1 MPPPVP
7 ATGGCFSPSIPPSR
21 SSPSVHDLIHHQE
34 RPLHVVQQPAL
45 LHLLPAGGTCHWS
58 RSQPGVPCKV
68 PGPGPLPS
76 QSSTGP
82 IPPGALGDRG
92 FTPAPSVTWGGL
104 LPCTLPQFPHPR
116 RWGLGTHRRRWLRVS
131 RRQASTADS
140 ISCGRMGVSAGAVG
154 IPWGCP
160 PPPHTYLVLLAAP
173 HHIEEEVDAAPV
185 DDGESFQ
192 TGDLTCA
199 AWGHGTVLVSPG
211 TVQEG
216 MLPQAWCP
224 SGIKPF
230 ATVSPPKGGTHPPPS
245 PPARWVLLKTLLSK
259 AACSLAVGKVPS

>member
-1 MPPPVP
+1 MQGAGTRTAAIPKQHWPHPTRGIRGQGVHTSPQCHLGRAAALYPASVSPP
-7 ATGGCFSPSIPPSR
+7 
-21 SSPSVHDLIHHQE
+21 E
-34 RPLHVVQQPAL
+34 
-45 LHLLPAGGTCHWS
+45 
-58 RSQPGVPCKV
+58 
-68 PGPGPLPS
+68 
-76 QSSTGP
+76 
-82 IPPGALGDRG
+82 ALGFGD
-92 FTPAPSVTWGGL
+92 S
-104 LPCTLPQFPHPR
+104 PQEVAEGVEEAGEH
-116 RWGLGTHRRRWLRVS
+116 G
-131 RRQASTADS
+131 RQHQLWED
-140 ISCGRMGVSAGAVG
+140 GGVSGG
-154 IPWGCP
+154 RGGSLGLP